1 MASFSSIGIGA
12 GMDTGAMLD
21 KIRDAEQ
28 MRLKPYT
35 LMQNSYKSKISA
47 WGTLSGSMSALQGS
61 VKKLTNDAFNTLN
74 VSTNKAFTATAGTD
88 ANADTHAV
96 HVTQL
101 AVAHKLATQQ
111 LPVGEDADTQQ
122 GDGTSE
128 ERTIK
133 ITTGDGKVTEVKLKK
148 DETSLNQIAAA
159 IKKQDGN
166 ISASVQKTNDGYQLV
181 ISAKETGTDGQM
193 SISVEGDT
201 ALGDMLNTS
210 NGGVGA
216 PGGGSDKMKQVTAA
230 QNAELTVDGSKYT
243 RSSNNISDI
252 ISGVTLT
259 LKAPSETA
267 DSEQLTLTRDSS
279 AIKTSVKDFVE
290 KYNALLKLTTAA
302 SKYVPN
308 ETAGLKDEDIATQNG
323 QNGALMGDS
332 TLRGMVSELRTTVN
346 GVYGENDA
354 DVSALADLGIKID
367 AATGQMTLNESKL
380 DTAIA
385 DNPDAIGDMFMGRG
399 EKEGLATKLSTIIEK
414 YVGNPDTKTEGIIK
428 TSTEGL
434 DAQVKIM
441 QTQLDKTQKLI
452 DAQVERYKI
461 QFQNLDSTMSKMNSL
476 SNSMASMLSSL
487 NTKQ

>member
-12 GMDTGAMLD
+12 GMDTATMLEQI
-21 KIRDAEQ
+21 KAAEQ

-35 LMQNSYKSKISA
+35 LMQNNYKSKISA
-47 WGTLSGSMSALQGS
+47 WGQISSSMSALQGS
-61 VKKLTNDAFNTLN
+61 VKKLTNDAFNTLT

-88 ANADTHAV
+88 ADADTHAV

-101 AVAHKLATQQ
+101 AVAHKLATQK
-111 LPVGEDADTQQ
+111 LPAGEDADTQQ
-122 GDGTSE
+122 GDGTSD

-133 ITTGDGKVTEVKLKK
+133 ITTGDGKVTEVTLKK

-159 IKKQDGN
+159 IKKQDSDIN
-166 ISASVQKTNDGYQLV
+166 ASVQRTNDGYQLV
-181 ISAKETGTDGQM
+181 ISSKSTGTDGEM
-193 SISVEGDT
+193 TISVDGDSD
-201 ALGDMLNTS
+201 LGDMLNTS
-210 NGGVGA
+210 GGGNPDAGGVGDN
-216 PGGGSDKMKQVTAA
+216 GDKMKLVTAA
-230 QNAELTVDGSKYT
+230 QDARLTVNGSEYT

-308 ETAGLKDEDIATQNG
+308 ETGGLKDEDIATQNS

-332 TLRGMVSELRTTVN
+332 TLRGMVSELRTAVN
-346 GVYGENDA
+346 GMYGETDA
-354 DVSALADLGIKID
+354 EVTALADLGIKID
-367 AATGQMTLNESKL
+367 AATGQMTLNDAKL

-385 DNPDAIGDMFMGRG
+385 DAPDAIADMFMGRG
-399 EKEGLATKLSTIIEK
+399 EKEGLATKLTSIAEK
-414 YVGNPDTKTEGIIK
+414 YVGNPDTKTDGVIK

-434 DAQVKIM
+434 DSQVKIM
-441 QTQLDKTQKLI
+441 QLQLDKTQKLI

-476 SNSMASMLSSL
+476 SNQMGSLLSSL
-487 NTKQ
+487 